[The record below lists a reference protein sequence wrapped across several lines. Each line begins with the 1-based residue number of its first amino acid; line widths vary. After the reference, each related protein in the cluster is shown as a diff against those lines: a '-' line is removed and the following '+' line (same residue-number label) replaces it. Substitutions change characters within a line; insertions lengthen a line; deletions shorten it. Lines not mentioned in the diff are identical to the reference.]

1 MAKKL
6 LLALLSIALTIELA
20 LTVGAFFFPEQTLI
34 QFRIAVNPDAYFMI
48 HLTGW
53 FLLVIDALI
62 VAAIRGVMKND
73 PLGWKIANLV
83 SLWWVALGV
92 SIFVFCGRADNLG
105 LDSAKGVLILI
116 CSYFSAPQKSRP

>member
-6 LLALLSIALTIELA
+6 LLALLGIALTIELA

-34 QFRIAVNPDAYFMI
+34 QFRLTVNPDSFFMI

-62 VAAIRGVMKND
+62 IAAIRGVMKND

-83 SLWWVALGV
+83 SVWWVALGL
-92 SIFVFCGRADNLG
+92 SIYFFCGRPDNLG

-116 CSYFSAPQKSRP
+116 AGYFSSPQKSRP

>member
-6 LLALLSIALTIELA
+6 LLALLWLALGIEVVLTIGA
-20 LTVGAFFFPEQTLI
+20 LFLPEKTLL
-34 QFRIAVNPDAYFMI
+34 QFRLAVNPDSFFMI

-62 VAAIRGVMKND
+62 VASIRGVMKND
-73 PLGWKIANLV
+73 LLGWKIANLV
-83 SLWWVALGV
+83 SIWWVALGI
-92 SIFVFCGRADNLG
+92 SIYVFCGRPDNLG

-116 CSYFSAPQKSRP
+116 CGYLSKPQKRG